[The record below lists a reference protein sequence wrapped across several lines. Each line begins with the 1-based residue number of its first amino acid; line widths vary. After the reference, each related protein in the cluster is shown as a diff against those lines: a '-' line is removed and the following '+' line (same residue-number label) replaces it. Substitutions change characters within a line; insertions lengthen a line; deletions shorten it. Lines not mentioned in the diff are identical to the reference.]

1 MLSFYKQIS
10 EGRMVS
16 ISITASWS
24 NNRCKPQSN
33 LSVVG
38 CVCVCDVTSGDP
50 PPGAAR
56 PSPLLEQSPASRSV
70 SGPRRSLR
78 MRVDRL
84 ESFSKLITAEN
95 HCVNGR
101 KTTTWAG
108 SVPLTRVILSAD
120 IPRTEKR
127 RRVSVQHKGVSQG
140 LRIISRRSK
149 SPFSPDFLVF
159 MVPCCHTRVCIFS
172 PWSGICELW
181 CILNPCERR
190 PWYSKQWIHRAPDR
204 GRWSELPAENNHT
217 SAVCLCKNSPQK

>member
-1 MLSFYKQIS
+1 M
-10 EGRMVS
+10 
-16 ISITASWS
+16 
-24 NNRCKPQSN
+24 
-33 LSVVG
+33 
-38 CVCVCDVTSGDP
+38 CDVTSGDP

-84 ESFSKLITAEN
+84 GSFSKLITGEN

-120 IPRTEKR
+120 LPRTEKR

-149 SPFSPDFLVF
+149 SPFSPDFW
-159 MVPCCHTRVCIFS
+159 C
-172 PWSGICELW
+172 LW
-181 CILNPCERR
+181 CLVATPVCAFSHPEMAFVNCGVYWTRARGDPGTVNNGSTELLTEGGGVSYQPRIITHQPSAFAKIHPKNKWWILILQK
-190 PWYSKQWIHRAPDR
+190 WLQQFWIHPCPDFHHR
-204 GRWSELPAENNHT
+204 LT
-217 SAVCLCKNSPQK
+217 VI